1 MRSTLPVIVG
11 LLAAAWVS
19 LAVAEDEDQEKDS
32 ADQPEVHYELLTQ
45 AETDPISYRKF
56 VKQAMEAHLAAFG
69 LILTQKAPGTE
80 YLPFHADALVTLVGM
95 QTNLYPEGSETVAT
109 SDHIWGQPDRFRKA
123 ADATTKRAEEL
134 RESLDKS
141 NYYVVMNQLVRLG
154 ESCESCHAQFRTAG
168 AE

>member
-1 MRSTLPVIVG
+1 MKSTLPGIAA

-19 LAVAEDEDQEKDS
+19 LAVAEDQEKEP
-32 ADQPEVHYELLTQ
+32 ADQPAVQYELLTQ
-45 AETDPISYRKF
+45 VETDPVSYRKF

-80 YLPFHADALVTLVGM
+80 HLPFHAEALVTLVSM
-95 QTNLYPEGSETVAT
+95 HTTLYPEGSETAAT
-109 SDHIWGQPDRFRKA
+109 SDHIWMQPDRFRKA
-123 ADATTKRAEEL
+123 ADATTKRAQEL
-134 RESLDKS
+134 RETLDKP

-154 ESCESCHAQFRTAG
+154 ESCESCHAQFRTSG